1 MRKLIILLL
10 VMLLCFISAY
20 ADGGIGVIKTL
31 KGDVEIIRTGKSINA
46 SAGMNLS
53 EGGDLVKSKDKSS
66 IGIVFEDGTIF
77 SLGANTE
84 IIISKYLFQP
94 KSNDYSMEIDMKKRE
109 SYI

>member
-1 MRKLIILLL
+1 
-10 VMLLCFISAY
+10 
-20 ADGGIGVIKTL
+20 
-31 KGDVEIIRTGKSINA
+31 
-46 SAGMNLS
+46 MNLS
-53 EGGDLVKSKDKSS
+53 EGDLVKSKDKSS